1 MKLPTAEEMFE
12 ETVQKVSSSPE
23 EWLKFLN
30 TASRVYQYDFDDQLM
45 IYAQRPNAVGCT
57 SFEKWKEMNHY
68 VKRGTEGIALIQTV
82 DSRKKLRYVYDYKDT
97 GAVQNIPVTEIRK
110 PYIWEMEKEDAQSLS
125 DYLKAKYSIEG
136 KDTDLVTILK
146 KLAEDLAEDG
156 ISDELPLIFQNKEG
170 SYLEELDYDTIR
182 VEYRELF
189 ISTTWYILLRRCGI
203 NPGEYMYI
211 EDFRAITDFN
221 SAEVLTRLGSLI
233 SENCSAILKDVGA
246 FLWRKNLQKNR
257 AKDIVQGRQEEYNRV
272 NEIIKEKNGVNRN
285 EINIHERRGRTD
297 VSRFRIEKTDGR
309 IHREI
314 QPDEREVSE
323 GTQEVNIS
331 GSQNGRLRRTYDR
344 DSAESRGENGR
355 TASGADENSR
365 SDRRTE
371 SSRPDEVGRN
381 SEQLQTAGRGD
392 DQRGDY
398 IQLSLFPESPQEQ
411 ADYGTAAG
419 DTPAAVFEFP
429 DSYIDECLRTGGNNQ
444 DSLEYILFDLVQENP
459 SELLTGDLKKMWVG
473 GKGLAM
479 SDGVKVSVWYSE
491 DGISF
496 HRGNGARKNPEKTIS
511 WVEAA
516 ERIESLYQ
524 NGQFTTKE
532 LQEKAFDTIRT
543 RIAEYVFFF
552 YRDSRLES
560 RRGSVYIEAVEKITG
575 ELRDPI
581 GVNTI
586 YEELLSFEKRVDFET
601 GWQKRNFE
609 TAKEHLKKLN
619 QAFIPV
625 SQNGTEPVH
634 IAFITADEIDKLLQE
649 GGIVQG
655 GKSRI
660 LSFYQ
665 QDPVPDAKT
674 AIAFL
679 KEEYGT
685 GGHSASISG
694 AFHSDEWH
702 DARGFLLK
710 KGNIQKNLT
719 WKEAEKRIRTLIENK
734 EYPYSQQQENI
745 ETENKQT
752 KNKERERENVP
763 NFGTQESKPDEL
775 LFQIDFSEHD
785 VISPY
790 DREKR

>member
-1 MKLPTAEEMFE
+1 
-12 ETVQKVSSSPE
+12 
-23 EWLKFLN
+23 
-30 TASRVYQYDFDDQLM
+30 
-45 IYAQRPNAVGCT
+45 
-57 SFEKWKEMNHY
+57 MN
-68 VKRGTEGIALIQTV
+68 
-82 DSRKKLRYVYDYKDT
+82 RK
-97 GAVQNIPVTEIRK
+97 
-110 PYIWEMEKEDAQSLS
+110 
-125 DYLKAKYSIEG
+125 
-136 KDTDLVTILK
+136 
-146 KLAEDLAEDG
+146 
-156 ISDELPLIFQNKEG
+156 
-170 SYLEELDYDTIR
+170 
-182 VEYRELF
+182 
-189 ISTTWYILLRRCGI
+189 
-203 NPGEYMYI
+203 
-211 EDFRAITDFN
+211 
-221 SAEVLTRLGSLI
+221 
-233 SENCSAILKDVGA
+233 
-246 FLWRKNLQKNR
+246 
-257 AKDIVQGRQEEYNRV
+257 
-272 NEIIKEKNGVNRN
+272 

-419 DTPAAVFEFP
+419 VSPAAVFDFP

-444 DSLEYILFDLVQENP
+444 DSFEYILFDLVQENP

-496 HRGNGARKNPEKTIS
+496 HHGNGARKNPEKTIS

-560 RRGSVYIEAVEKITG
+560 RWGSVYIEAVEKITG

-619 QAFIPV
+619 HA
-625 SQNGTEPVH
+625 
-634 IAFITADEIDKLLQE
+634 L
-649 GGIVQG
+649 
-655 GKSRI
+655 
-660 LSFYQ
+660 
-665 QDPVPDAKT
+665 
-674 AIAFL
+674 
-679 KEEYGT
+679 
-685 GGHSASISG
+685 
-694 AFHSDEWH
+694 
-702 DARGFLLK
+702 
-710 KGNIQKNLT
+710 KNLSGIIIHLALILVYRNSAHFLSPFLYFLSVYSLFLYFPAAVNKDILYFLST
-719 WKEAEKRIRTLIENK
+719 CGYVFLPLSMSGFSVYSLFSKEILLHHAIHLNEMLLI
-734 EYPYSQQQENI
+734 
-745 ETENKQT
+745 
-752 KNKERERENVP
+752 
-763 NFGTQESKPDEL
+763 
-775 LFQIDFSEHD
+775 
-785 VISPY
+785 
-790 DREKR
+790 

>member
-246 FLWRKNLQKNR
+246 FLWQKNLQKNR

-560 RRGSVYIEAVEKITG
+560 RWGSVYIEAVEKITG

-581 GVNTI
+581 GVNAI

-619 QAFIPV
+619 QASIPV

-660 LSFYQ
+660 FSFYQ

-710 KGNIQKNLT
+710 KGIYRKT
-719 WKEAEKRIRTLIENK
+719 
-734 EYPYSQQQENI
+734 
-745 ETENKQT
+745 
-752 KNKERERENVP
+752 
-763 NFGTQESKPDEL
+763 
-775 LFQIDFSEHD
+775 
-785 VISPY
+785 
-790 DREKR
+790 